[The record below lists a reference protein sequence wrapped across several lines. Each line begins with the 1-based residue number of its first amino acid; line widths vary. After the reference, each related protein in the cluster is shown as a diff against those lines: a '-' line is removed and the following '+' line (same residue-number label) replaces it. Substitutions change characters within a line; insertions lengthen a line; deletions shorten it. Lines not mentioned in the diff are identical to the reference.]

1 MNKQMRKCACW
12 SLHQV
17 SPFRVVD
24 FLNIFCFALF
34 YVRNPINTICCF
46 PGKLG
51 KAWLVH
57 RETDYVTSALPII
70 LVSLMLVCTA
80 LRSYSPHWLLSF
92 PSCITDPLIFPH
104 YSQNT
109 CWLLKSRGINAM
121 LKTLPSEEKF
131 VYHLLN
137 CFLLNTGEHDW
148 TVIKIYKDFFG
159 TIMIYHM

>member
-1 MNKQMRKCACW
+1 MYKQMHKWACW

-24 FLNIFCFALF
+24 LLNIFLF
-34 YVRNPINTICCF
+34 YVRKPINTTCCF
-46 PGKLG
+46 PGQVRKDVVGSQRNRLMS
-51 KAWLVH
+51 L
-57 RETDYVTSALPII
+57 SALPII
-70 LVSLMLVCTA
+70 PVSLMHICRA
-80 LRSYSPHWLLSF
+80 LWSYSPHWLLSF
-92 PSCITDPLIFPH
+92 PSCITDLLIFPH

-109 CWLLKSRGINAM
+109 CWLLKSRAINAM

-148 TVIKIYKDFFG
+148 TVIKIYKDFFC
-159 TIMIYHM
+159 TLMIYHT